1 MFGRCKYEPQQVSP
15 CTSHKGHCQKLDKR
29 NVPER
34 PWRKGNPPP
43 AMLGMKIANSHCSS
57 SVQSL
62 TRVRIFA
69 TPWTAARQASLSFT
83 ISQSLLRLI
92 SIEPVMP
99 SSHLILCC
107 PLLLPP
113 SIFPSIRVFSNES
126 ALCIRWPKDW
136 SLSVSSSSEYSG
148 LISFMVD

>member
-83 ISQSLLRLI
+83 LSQGLLKLVSMEPIMPSTQSETFRGTKQGEQAKVGCSRPEPNIYSGGRACRLWKEHAAQNNR
-92 SIEPVMP
+92 SIEYV
-99 SSHLILCC
+99 
-107 PLLLPP
+107 
-113 SIFPSIRVFSNES
+113 
-126 ALCIRWPKDW
+126 WK
-136 SLSVSSSSEYSG
+136 
-148 LISFMVD
+148 